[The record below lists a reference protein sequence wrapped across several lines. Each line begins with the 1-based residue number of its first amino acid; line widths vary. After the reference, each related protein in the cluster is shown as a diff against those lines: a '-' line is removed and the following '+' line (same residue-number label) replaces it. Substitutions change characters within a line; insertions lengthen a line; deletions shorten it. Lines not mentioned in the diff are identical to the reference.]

1 MIEAAAARQKWID
14 MGQSLNLYNS
24 ETSLKYMNE
33 LYTRAWHAGL
43 KTTYYLRN
51 KAASK
56 IEKSTTAAAA
66 PKACSI
72 TDPGC
77 ESCQ

>member
-1 MIEAAAARQKWID
+1 MH
-14 MGQSLNLYNS
+14 
-24 ETSLKYMNE
+24 
-33 LYTRAWHAGL
+33 AWASGL

-56 IEKSTTAAAA
+56 VEKSTVSSSENSAESE
-66 PKACSI
+66 PENIKACSI
-72 TDPGC
+72 FDPGC